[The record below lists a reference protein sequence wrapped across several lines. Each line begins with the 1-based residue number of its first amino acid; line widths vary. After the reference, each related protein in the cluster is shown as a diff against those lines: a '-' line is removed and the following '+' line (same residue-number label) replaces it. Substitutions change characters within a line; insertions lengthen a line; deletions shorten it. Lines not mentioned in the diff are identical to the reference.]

1 MADKEKSVD
10 EILAELENIVSE
22 VENGVMPL
30 EKMVDRIS
38 CGAKLI
44 QQCRKKLNAMN
55 AKVELM
61 FKDDGQQGD
70 FTEFDP
76 ASERA
81 KASGTI
87 RKSAAKTSESNSSRI
102 QDNLPF

>member
-1 MADKEKSVD
+1 MTDKEKNVD
-10 EILAELENIVSE
+10 EILAELEAVVAE

-38 CGAKLI
+38 CAAKLI
-44 QQCRKKLNAMN
+44 QQCRKKLNDMN

-61 FKDDGQQGD
+61 FKDDGGQGE

-76 ASERA
+76 ASERS
-81 KASGTI
+81 KAAGKV
-87 RKSAAKTSESNSSRI
+87 RKSPAKNEDNAGDI
-102 QDNLPF
+102 QDDLPF

>member
-1 MADKEKSVD
+1 MADEEKNVD
-10 EILAELENIVSE
+10 VILAELEAIVAE

-30 EKMVDRIS
+30 EQMVDRIS

-61 FKDDGQQGD
+61 FKDDGKQGE

-76 ASERA
+76 TSERA
-81 KASGTI
+81 KATAPA
-87 RKSAAKTSESNSSRI
+87 RKKAAKPAEPSGDI
-102 QDNLPF
+102 QADLPF